1 MACTVG
7 EVAVRETGFP
17 DDHAANDS
25 LAPEVTVAT
34 TMGSS
39 EEVARAS

>member
-17 DDHAANDS
+17 DDHAAADS
-25 LAPEVTVAT
+25 LTPEVTVAT
-34 TMGSS
+34 VVGSS
-39 EEVARAS
+39 EEVAGAS